1 VGDSTRTADA
11 NIYPPGETVT
21 PGRSAVV
28 GPENAHSNEAPAK
41 VRQPQGELEHGEQQ
55 GRGQQNRQSGV
66 QLERL
71 EQQQEHPTSDTQSN
85 MADPR
90 SDSTELS
97 NETTAVVGAIGA
109 AIAGGTDSLN
119 AFSATLDVEA
129 DKLVAAQ
136 RRTLRDADGGI
147 DAQMLDETKDLLVS
161 SLTLTQTL
169 QFSVVDAIEPV
180 VDNLVCRC
188 C

>member
-1 VGDSTRTADA
+1 
-11 NIYPPGETVT
+11 
-21 PGRSAVV
+21 
-28 GPENAHSNEAPAK
+28 
-41 VRQPQGELEHGEQQ
+41 
-55 GRGQQNRQSGV
+55 V
-66 QLERL
+66 QLELL
-71 EQQQEHPTSDTQSN
+71 EQQEHPTSDTQSN